1 MTRNIDELS
10 NLQTRSVEPEK
21 YFGEMDLEEEQVE
34 KRIEYTKKA
43 NELFDIILILLLT
56 MRDNGEVDYSYAR
69 GLLETWLL
77 SLIAE
82 FVTPDDYL
90 IDYATD
96 TAYNFVDTTQK
107 NIDKDWYTSS
117 DRALFNAENSA
128 NDVLN
133 YSEYEQAIKEGK
145 THKQW
150 ITESDNRVRESHK
163 DVIKKPIPIKEYF
176 QVGMTKMRFPKD
188 YEYAAAFPEELVN
201 CRCTIK
207 YLPEITEDK
216 DYEENEQAWTREKN
230 PDDSVSVNWNKYND
244 DVLHDRLS
252 KIESDETVVKSIFNR
267 SKTILQ
273 HRDKSHYEDLAFV
286 DSRNG
291 KSKINTK
298 YDYYEGGKS
307 ACVPNSKMYKMLKNA
322 PEHTIISIHNHP
334 ASTMPSADDIF
345 AAYLRNYKYGLVL
358 GHKGD
363 IIKYSLEENAWINE
377 DTYGLIQARL
387 DKLYE
392 AMYNKETTTTVESAI
407 HGLAGYGINV
417 EVFK

>member
-21 YFGEMDLEEEQVE
+21 YFGEMDLDEEQVE

-69 GLLETWLL
+69 TLLETWLL

-82 FVTPDDYL
+82 FTTPDDYL
-90 IDYATD
+90 IDYASD
-96 TAYNFVDTTQK
+96 TAFNFVDTTQK
-107 NIDKDWYTSS
+107 NIDKEWYTSS

-176 QVGMTKMRFPKD
+176 RVGMAKMRFPKD

-201 CRCTIK
+201 CRCTIQ
-207 YLPEITEDK
+207 YLPKDKENAKKSKENDESKQNRVDDFEIKQYNLGGDEGK
-216 DYEENEQAWTREKN
+216 A
-230 PDDSVSVNWNKYND
+230 KYNPQTN
-244 DVLHDRLS
+244 
-252 KIESDETVVKSIFNR
+252 E
-267 SKTILQ
+267 
-273 HRDKSHYEDLAFV
+273 YEAFI
-286 DSRNG
+286 
-291 KSKINTK
+291 K
-298 YDYYEGGKS
+298 
-307 ACVPNSKMYKMLKNA
+307 NSKVYDFFLKPGAKHFIDFAEAGYSLDDPNRLFLDIFTQFDENKLIIDKAGKGFVEGYQIMYLGTDTKKRFKTA
-322 PEHTIISIHNHP
+322 WRK
-334 ASTMPSADDIF
+334 DDIF
-345 AAYLRNYKYGLVL
+345 KGLPRITSGYRN
-358 GHKGD
+358 
-363 IIKYSLEENAWINE
+363 
-377 DTYGLIQARL
+377 
-387 DKLYE
+387 DK
-392 AMYNKETTTTVESAI
+392 
-407 HGLAGYGINV
+407 
-417 EVFK
+417 

>member
-21 YFGEMDLEEEQVE
+21 YFGEMDLKEEQVE

-150 ITESDNRVRESHK
+150 ITEPDNRVRESHRN
-163 DVIKKPIPIKEYF
+163 VTKKPIPIKEFYR
-176 QVGMTKMRFPKD
+176 VGMAKMRFPKD
-188 YEYAAAFPEELVN
+188 YEYASEFPEELVN
-201 CRCTIK
+201 CRCSIK
-207 YLPEITEDK
+207 YLPKDK
-216 DYEENEQAWTREKN
+216 ESEENAESKQNRVDDFEIKQYNLDGDEGKAKYNPQKDEYEAFIKNSKVYDFFLKSGAKHSADFAEVGYSLNN
-230 PDDSVSVNWNKYND
+230 PD
-244 DVLHDRLS
+244 RL
-252 KIESDETVVKSIFNR
+252 F
-267 SKTILQ
+267 
-273 HRDKSHYEDLAFV
+273 Y
-286 DSRNG
+286 
-291 KSKINTK
+291 
-298 YDYYEGGKS
+298 
-307 ACVPNSKMYKMLKNA
+307 
-322 PEHTIISIHNHP
+322 
-334 ASTMPSADDIF
+334 DIF
-345 AAYLRNYKYGLVL
+345 AQF
-358 GHKGD
+358 D
-363 IIKYSLEENAWINE
+363 ENK
-377 DTYGLIQARL
+377 LIL
-387 DKLYE
+387 DKSGKGFVEGYQI
-392 AMYNKETTTTVESAI
+392 MYLGTNTKKRFKTAWRKDDKFN
-407 HGLAGYGINV
+407 GLPRITSGYRND
-417 EVFK
+417 K